1 MGMTMFITVLAII
14 CLNVAVPGT
23 CLTEPVVN
31 SNQEQLT
38 MGGCL
43 GLLGFESAKE
53 FWEHHPLYHTWKFKG
68 WACQFGNR
76 APPEHGKALPALQCA
91 DANPRVRRGNQKEA
105 AAPAVLLYAVVLLH
119 EQELSHDADHA
130 RSLQGHE
137 PGNSLTA
144 CLCHSHAFSPASFL
158 PRQLGSHNRHC
169 LVANSNF

>member
-1 MGMTMFITVLAII
+1 MQQIIGPLDAAGAAEQTPGPILGQFRPWHQSCMYLSQWGLPSSGQPTAATETGGICMFITVLAII

-76 APPEHGKALPALQCA
+76 APPERGKA
-91 DANPRVRRGNQKEA
+91 
-105 AAPAVLLYAVVLLH
+105 
-119 EQELSHDADHA
+119 
-130 RSLQGHE
+130 
-137 PGNSLTA
+137 
-144 CLCHSHAFSPASFL
+144 
-158 PRQLGSHNRHC
+158 
-169 LVANSNF
+169 

>member
-1 MGMTMFITVLAII
+1 MAKKKRQVSKRASSRIACAVGVCDPERTEGLQAPAPGQPRAAPETGGICMFITVLAII
-14 CLNVAVPGT
+14 CLNLAVPGT

-76 APPEHGKALPALQCA
+76 APPERGKA
-91 DANPRVRRGNQKEA
+91 
-105 AAPAVLLYAVVLLH
+105 
-119 EQELSHDADHA
+119 
-130 RSLQGHE
+130 
-137 PGNSLTA
+137 
-144 CLCHSHAFSPASFL
+144 
-158 PRQLGSHNRHC
+158 
-169 LVANSNF
+169 

>member
-1 MGMTMFITVLAII
+1 MFITVLAII
-14 CLNVAVPGT
+14 CLNLAVHGT

-76 APPEHGKALPALQCA
+76 AKTCCGPVKSSCVNSGKMTKPTLKTDIAWL
-91 DANPRVRRGNQKEA
+91 RW
-105 AAPAVLLYAVVLLH
+105 
-119 EQELSHDADHA
+119 S
-130 RSLQGHE
+130 
-137 PGNSLTA
+137 
-144 CLCHSHAFSPASFL
+144 
-158 PRQLGSHNRHC
+158 
-169 LVANSNF
+169 